1 MPLRP
6 IRLRR
11 ARRTDFETVR
21 ALLAASGLALAVDDR
36 GVRSRFRRL
45 VADLG
50 ADLYV
55 ATVDDRL
62 CGVVHVTYARHLIA
76 GPQATLELLVVAPEA
91 RRQGIGRALAEGAAH
106 RAHRRHCVRLTGR
119 RLPAEAAAF
128 FAHLGWRT
136 AGEQLEFDLP
146 AAAD

>member
-21 ALLAASGLALAVDDR
+21 ALLAAAGLPVAADDR

-55 ATVDDRL
+55 ATVDERI

-91 RRQGIGRALAEGAAH
+91 RRQGIGRALVDGAAR
-106 RAHRRHCVRLTGR
+106 RAQRRHCVRLSGR
-119 RLPAEAAAF
+119 RVPVGAAGF
-128 FAHLGWRT
+128 FTHLGWRRS
-136 AGEQLEFDLP
+136 GEPLEFDLP
-146 AAAD
+146 VAAD